1 MQLIL
6 YGENKELTI
15 IKVNLFFGFASQAA
29 CKKAEYKPDNQTDLY
44 IFNGKANYNT
54 NNDEH

>member
-15 IKVNLFFGFASQAA
+15 IKVNLFFGFAAQAA
-29 CKKAEYKPDNQTDLY
+29 RKQAEYKPDD
-44 IFNGKANYNT
+44 
-54 NNDEH
+54 